1 MPRDPRRVVPFCF
14 RFLSPFR
21 SISFSSKE
29 KEARERLSLDS
40 WVATTNNYCGGKGRE
55 EKVANDR
62 STISDSPP
70 FISCFLEVFITWR
83 GGGGGKEHNFA
94 FKYPVVVLC
103 TDPLDQI
110 WKRERDFFSRFYA
123 QGSVKAWMNPGY
135 FSIDI
140 IYSRY

>member
-14 RFLSPFR
+14 RSLLAFYPSLPFFC
-21 SISFSSKE
+21 SISLSSRE
-29 KEARERLSLDS
+29 EGERERLSLDS
-40 WVATTNNYCGGKGRE
+40 WVATRNNYCGGRRE

-70 FISCFLEVFITWR
+70 FISCFLEVFITWT
-83 GGGGGKEHNFA
+83 GGKEHNFA

-110 WKRERDFFSRFYA
+110 WKRERDFFFHVGIRERIAFT
-123 QGSVKAWMNPGY
+123 
-135 FSIDI
+135 I
-140 IYSRY
+140 

>member
-1 MPRDPRRVVPFCF
+1 MRTIDRRSRIRPPLFLASWK
-14 RFLSPFR
+14 FLSP
-21 SISFSSKE
+21 
-29 KEARERLSLDS
+29 
-40 WVATTNNYCGGKGRE
+40 GG
-55 EKVANDR
+55 
-62 STISDSPP
+62 
-70 FISCFLEVFITWR
+70 

-123 QGSVKAWMNPGY
+123 QGPVKAWMNPGY

-140 IYSRY
+140 IYFRY